1 MKENLFYLTTVCY
14 IYLRWFL
21 ITKPLSLV
29 LVLDTTILS
38 LSILV
43 SSGLKSVTTNALSI
57 SVLHGSNNATTTPI
71 KLIVILVQED
81 ISFDLLSHS
90 LQAALIFLAVQPFFL
105 CMVCRSLCETL
116 LEFIIYYL
124 LFRSCEVCHCH
135 DGVCCPHCSMA
146 LRMSPTNKRDKERLR
161 QIQLRRG

>member
-29 LVLDTTILS
+29 LVLATTILS

-90 LQAALIFLAVQPFFL
+90 LQAALIFLAVQPFSYAWFAG
-105 CMVCRSLCETL
+105 VYVRRYSNL
-116 LEFIIYYL
+116 LFIIYYL
-124 LFRSCEVCHCH
+124 RSC
-135 DGVCCPHCSMA
+135 
-146 LRMSPTNKRDKERLR
+146 
-161 QIQLRRG
+161 